1 MNFFFLKFRQI
12 FNYCYKLDVGFVCS
26 GSQKDKQNT
35 FKVEQIQERSLTN
48 YLHSLKETLGFTER
62 NLTLKCVP
70 AQF

>member
-1 MNFFFLKFRQI
+1 MT
-12 FNYCYKLDVGFVCS
+12 GFVCS

-35 FKVEQIQERSLTN
+35 FKVEQIQGRSLTN
-48 YLHSLKETLGFTER
+48 YLHSQKETLGFTER